1 MTDAPETDASFLCR
15 FLERVSWAL
24 VHRDSVMMCCPCV
37 MCRFVQLDGADE
49 IKKAQDQLNKQLFEM
64 DSNLQRIAAPNM
76 KALEK

>member
-1 MTDAPETDASFLCR
+1 MSRRLRISSLFTLAIPIYYHYLVQ
-15 FLERVSWAL
+15 RVS
-24 VHRDSVMMCCPCV
+24 V
-37 MCRFVQLDGADE
+37 MCWSVWSVQLDGADE